1 MNGTYFGVFQNALII
16 SSSEIRKTN
25 SEIRKTSSELI
36 QTSSE
41 LISTIAA

>member
-16 SSSEIRKTN
+16 SNSEIRKTN

-36 QTSSE
+36 
-41 LISTIAA
+41 STIAA